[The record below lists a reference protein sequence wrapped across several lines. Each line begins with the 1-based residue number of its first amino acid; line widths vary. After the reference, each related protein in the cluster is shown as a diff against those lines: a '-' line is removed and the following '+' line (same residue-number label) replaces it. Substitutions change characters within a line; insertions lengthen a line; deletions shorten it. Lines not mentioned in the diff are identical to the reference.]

1 MGRPTQMSD
10 PEARR
15 QLAELLSRGE
25 TRENIAEVFG
35 VHKDTI
41 TEWRKRA
48 DVQALVSKFV
58 EERSNRILSKVDNKL
73 EGILSQVDK
82 LSLEDL
88 LKIRREFAAAKSE
101 TTIRVDSAGALED
114 LMEQVAADPAL
125 AAALLGTTAD
135 AADHTGD

>member
-1 MGRPTQMSD
+1 MHD
-10 PEARR
+10 PEQRER
-15 QLAELLSRGE
+15 LALLLSRGE
-25 TRENIAEVFG
+25 TRERVAEVFG
-35 VHKDTI
+35 VNKDTI

-48 DVQALVSKFV
+48 DVQALITKFI

-101 TTIRVDSAGALED
+101 TVIKVDQAGALED
-114 LMEQVAADPAL
+114 LIAKTIADPEL
-125 AAALLGTTAD
+125 AEKLLGMSAD
-135 AADHTGD
+135 EQTGD